1 MTMFT
6 PHPSPPP
13 QQGEGSAPPPQPS
26 PTEGGERPPTP
37 TLPHEGGG
45 EFVPRSDPT
54 PQGGR
59 ETAGASLQLM
69 AIPGIPLIQAGDDLA
84 AIVLERLMAADLHL
98 QDGDVLVVASK
109 IVSKAEGRLV
119 RLSDVLPSPQA
130 VEVAAACEKDPR
142 LIEVILRESRRV
154 LRTRPGL
161 IIVEHKRGF
170 VCANAGVDH
179 SNVAGEDWVLLLPED
194 PDASAAELRGRL
206 EAATGARIGVIIADS
221 HGRAFRMG
229 TVGVAIGA
237 SGVAGLL
244 DLRGRPD
251 LFGYRLQVT
260 QVGLA
265 DEIAAAA
272 SLLMGQANEGR
283 PVVLVRGLPYPLREG
298 NAQELIRPRELDLF
312 R

>member
-1 MTMFT
+1 MVDDRRQTT
-6 PHPSPPP
+6 DDRHSSA
-13 QQGEGSAPPPQPS
+13 QGRVSTQ
-26 PTEGGERPPTP
+26 
-37 TLPHEGGG
+37 
-45 EFVPRSDPT
+45 
-54 PQGGR
+54 
-59 ETAGASLQLM
+59 LQLI
-69 AIPGIPLIQAGDDLA
+69 AIPGIPLIRAGDDLA
-84 AIVLERLMAADLHL
+84 TILLDCLMAADLRL
-98 QDGDVLVVASK
+98 QDSDVLVVASK
-109 IVSKAEGRLV
+109 IVSKAEGRIV
-119 RLSDVLPSPQA
+119 RLSDVTPSPQA

-142 LIEVILRESRRV
+142 LIEVILRESNRV

-179 SNVAGEDWVLLLPED
+179 SNVADEDCVLLLPED
-194 PDASAAELRGRL
+194 PDASAAVLRRRL
-206 EAATGARIGVIIADS
+206 ETATGARIGVIIADS

-244 DLRGRPD
+244 DLRGQPD

-283 PVVLVRGLPYPLREG
+283 PAVLVRGLPYPLRDG
-298 NAQELIRPRELDLF
+298 NAQELVRPRELDLF